1 MRNLTFARSFVLP
14 ALAIA
19 MFAGES
25 LWATTDEAVGFSSEG
40 GSSSESYLGVD
51 TRAITLARLAP
62 PRRKGEK
69 GVEVTMVD
77 QDAPA
82 GKAGLKEHDVILSVN
97 GTAVESVEQLRRMI
111 HEIPAGRQISIGV
124 SRGGQPLTL
133 KAQLAARKK
142 GFAMAWP
149 QGNNFSVNVP
159 PIPPGPPVPA
169 MPEMDW

>member
-51 TRAITLARLAP
+51 TRDITPDRLATLQL
-62 PRRKGEK
+62 KEEK

-97 GTAVESVEQLRRMI
+97 GASVESGAQLRRMI
-111 HEIPAGRQISIGV
+111 RETPAGRVVTLGV
-124 SRGGQPLTL
+124 SRDGQPLTL
-133 KAQLAARKK
+133 KVQLA
-142 GFAMAWP
+142 
-149 QGNNFSVNVP
+149 
-159 PIPPGPPVPA
+159 
-169 MPEMDW
+169 D